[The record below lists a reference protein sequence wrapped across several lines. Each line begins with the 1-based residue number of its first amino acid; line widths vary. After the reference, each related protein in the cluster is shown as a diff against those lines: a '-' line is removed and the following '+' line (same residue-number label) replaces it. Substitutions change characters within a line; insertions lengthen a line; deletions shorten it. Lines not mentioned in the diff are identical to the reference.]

1 MCTSSS
7 DSRCQTVFYPVEV
20 VCPDANFINPIFDAL
35 SYSKAASGI
44 LHSYERFLKGVSVY
58 LKEHLYGNTVTSDL
72 WDGIS
77 AASGKFPSPVILPV

>member
-1 MCTSSS
+1 VLCM
-7 DSRCQTVFYPVEV
+7 
-20 VCPDANFINPIFDAL
+20 L
-35 SYSKAASGI
+35 SEYLGE
-44 LHSYERFLKGVSVY
+44 ERFLKGVSVY